1 MRIISFS
8 LGLVCAATA
17 LIAAP
22 TADLAQWSVE
32 QMPGGSVKVEGDAL
46 VIRDA
51 GGCTVWWRER
61 LTAPVEIT
69 YEAKVVVAGGPFDRL
84 SDLNCFWMALDPK
97 LPGAIPAGRT
107 GRFADY
113 NNLHTYYVG
122 QGGNN
127 NTTVRFRRYDGSDAR
142 PLRPEHD
149 LATPRLLLR
158 PNHTYRLR
166 LVARDGVAEYWCD
179 DELIFTHRDPA
190 PLISG
195 WFGLRTVRSRLEIRN
210 FKVRESSLSRR

>member
-1 MRIISFS
+1 MRS
-8 LGLVCAATA
+8 LGAVFGLIFAAA

-22 TADLAQWSVE
+22 TAELAKWSVE
-32 QMPGGSVKVEGDAL
+32 QLPGGSVTTEGDAL

-69 YEAKVVVAGGPFDRL
+69 YEAKVVMDGGPFDRL
-84 SDLNCFWMALDPK
+84 SDLNCFWMATDPK
-97 LPGAIPAGRT
+97 SPGAIPTGRT

-113 NNLHTYYVG
+113 NTLHTYYVG
-122 QGGNN
+122 HGGNN
-127 NTTVRFRRYDGSDAR
+127 NTTVRFRRYDGTDAR

-179 DELIFTHRDPA
+179 DELIFAHRDPA
-190 PLISG
+190 PLTSG
-195 WFGLRTVRSRLEIRN
+195 WFGLRTVKSHLEIRN
-210 FKVRESSLSRR
+210 FKVRESR

>member
-1 MRIISFS
+1 MRAIALFA
-8 LGLVCAATA
+8 GLLCGAAA

-32 QMPGGSVKVEGDAL
+32 QMPGGSVTTEGDAL

-61 LTAPVEIT
+61 LNAPVEIT
-69 YEAKVVVAGGPFDRL
+69 YEAKVVMADGPFDRL
-84 SDLNCFWMALDPK
+84 SDLNCFWMATDPK
-97 LPGAIPAGRT
+97 SPGVMPAGRE

-122 QGGNN
+122 HGGNN
-127 NTTVRFRRYDGSDAR
+127 NTTVRFRRYDGTDAR
-142 PLRPEHD
+142 PLRSDHD

-158 PNHTYRLR
+158 PNHTYRVR

-179 DELIFTHRDPA
+179 DERIFTFRDPA
-190 PLISG
+190 PLTSG
-195 WFGLRTVRSRLEIRN
+195 WFGLRTVKSHLEIRN
-210 FKVRESSLSRR
+210 LKVRQKL